1 VLAGGYA
8 DGAVVSVDGG
18 ASGVDNDTL
27 DLGDWTYYRNLV
39 ETTDTDANSTSG
51 SVEVQDAAGNWIT
64 VNFGEIENLLLPPPA
79 PNYIVE
85 GTSGDDLINAGYTGD
100 PQGDMIDAG
109 DALDNSD
116 DDSVEAGAGNDTI
129 ASGSGDDT
137 VMGGDGNDYVTAGSG
152 NDEVFGEAGNDIM
165 FGFDGDDILSG
176 GDGADV
182 LNGMTGND
190 SLDGG
195 NDNDFFVVEDAFGSD
210 TIVGGEGVT
219 TGTDFDTIT
228 VNTSSVTG
236 PVTVVFSSD
245 EPGTL
250 SDGTDTLGFSEI
262 EDIRTGDNNDT
273 IDGTATNNGINV
285 DARGGDDSV
294 TGGVGADTIAGG
306 TGNDTLVGGLGADII
321 RGGTGDDAIQAAQGD
336 TLDGGDGDDTFTLV
350 DLGETGA
357 GSITINGGEGGET
370 GGDTLDLNG
379 IADRTTINITN
390 PIDVGGDISGTV
402 QLLDGTVVNFNNI
415 ENIICLFPGTLVATH
430 SGLRKI
436 EDLKVSDPVMT
447 QDNGLQKIGW
457 IGKTTVCGD
466 DKFAP
471 VNFAKSVFPGALSD
485 LTVSPQHR
493 MLIKGYRAEL
503 LFGQSEVLVPALH
516 MIGGKD
522 VVRKPQGSVTYIHI
536 MFEQH
541 EIIFANGIPAE
552 SFHPAAFGVDRLAD
566 DARTEL
572 FELFPELRSDLSRYG
587 PTARMALKAKEAKV
601 LSEFSL

>member
-1 VLAGGYA
+1 MLAGGYA

-137 VMGGDGNDYVTAGSG
+137 VMGGDGNDYVIAGSG
-152 NDEVFGEAGNDIM
+152 NDEVFGESGNDIM

-245 EPGTL
+245 EAGTL

-321 RGGTGDDAIQAAQGD
+321 RGGTVTMQFKRPKVIHSTGGTGMIPSPLLIWARRVQAA
-336 TLDGGDGDDTFTLV
+336 
-350 DLGETGA
+350 
-357 GSITINGGEGGET
+357 
-370 GGDTLDLNG
+370 
-379 IADRTTINITN
+379 
-390 PIDVGGDISGTV
+390 
-402 QLLDGTVVNFNNI
+402 
-415 ENIICLFPGTLVATH
+415 
-430 SGLRKI
+430 
-436 EDLKVSDPVMT
+436 
-447 QDNGLQKIGW
+447 
-457 IGKTTVCGD
+457 
-466 DKFAP
+466 
-471 VNFAKSVFPGALSD
+471 
-485 LTVSPQHR
+485 
-493 MLIKGYRAEL
+493 
-503 LFGQSEVLVPALH
+503 
-516 MIGGKD
+516 
-522 VVRKPQGSVTYIHI
+522 
-536 MFEQH
+536 
-541 EIIFANGIPAE
+541 
-552 SFHPAAFGVDRLAD
+552 
-566 DARTEL
+566 
-572 FELFPELRSDLSRYG
+572 
-587 PTARMALKAKEAKV
+587 
-601 LSEFSL
+601 